1 MEKNTMRVE
10 FSALPVNESFGRMV
24 IGAYLLPLNP
34 TMEVLE
40 DVRTAVSEA
49 VTNAIVHGYREKEG
63 NVILSAEIRENE
75 ITIIVED
82 HGNGIKDVEEAMIPL
97 FSTAPAE
104 EERSGMGFTVMETFM
119 DELYVDSHVGLG
131 TRVTMKKKIKG

>member
-10 FSALPVNESFGRMV
+10 FSALPVNEAFGRMV

-49 VTNAIVHGYREKEG
+49 VTNAIVHGYRGKEG
-63 NVILSAEIRENE
+63 NVSLSGDIDGNDL
-75 ITIIVED
+75 TVIVED
-82 HGNGIKDVEEAMIPL
+82 HGRGIENVEEAMVPL

-119 DELYVDSHVGLG
+119 DALNVESKVGIG
-131 TRVTMKKKIKG
+131 TKITMRKRISG

>member
-10 FSALPVNESFGRMV
+10 FSALPVNEAFGRMV

-49 VTNAIVHGYREKEG
+49 VTNAIVHGYRGKEG
-63 NVILSAEIRENE
+63 NVSLSGDIDGNDL
-75 ITIIVED
+75 TVIVED
-82 HGNGIKDVEEAMIPL
+82 HGRGIENVEEAMVPL
-97 FSTAPAE
+97 FSTAPVE

-119 DELYVDSHVGLG
+119 DALNVESKVGIG
-131 TRVTMKKKIKG
+131 TKITMRKRISG